1 TATVTPGGPDFV
13 QTGTNFSWD
22 YGNLVPNTQ
31 ETRSY
36 IDPDNGGYQTSW
48 ITDCIFN
55 GGGIFACP
63 GKWNDLTNLAL
74 ENDDN
79 TSFLNLLPVG
89 VSNIVTHYDKDNGLL
104 REPMLGMSVG
114 AGGLSLPIPLNYDI
128 PDTIYRFP
136 IDYLDVDSSEKAFS
150 LDLTG
155 FGADFIYDLKQK
167 RVNTVEGWGEIIT
180 PYDTFP
186 NTLKMRTVIYHQDS
200 TTIGGNTLPA
210 NITTEVQYSWFDKGT
225 GIPVLVAKGLLVAGV
240 EVITSVDFL
249 DSVRCFTPN
258 AAFLTNPLLVIVDP
272 ISGNA
277 DVNFANLSQNA
288 DTYKWYFGDGDS
300 STQVNP
306 AHTYSGGLYSV
317 SLIAC
322 NSICDPLECDTTNF
336 PLLVIDSSAVVANWT
351 SSPNNPCVGDSISF
365 NNFSFNGDTYFWDFG
380 DGN

>member
-1 TATVTPGGPDFV
+1 
-13 QTGTNFSWD
+13 
-22 YGNLVPNTQ
+22 
-31 ETRSY
+31 
-36 IDPDNGGYQTSW
+36 
-48 ITDCIFN
+48 
-55 GGGIFACP
+55 
-63 GKWNDLTNLAL
+63 
-74 ENDDN
+74 
-79 TSFLNLLPVG
+79 
-89 VSNIVTHYDKDNGLL
+89 
-104 REPMLGMSVG
+104 
-114 AGGLSLPIPLNYDI
+114 
-128 PDTIYRFP
+128 DTIYRFP

-200 TTIGGNTLPA
+200 TIIGGNTLPA

-258 AAFLTNPLLVIVDP
+258 AAFLSNPLLVIVDP

-288 DTYKWYFGDGDS
+288 DTYKWYFGD
-300 STQVNP
+300 
-306 AHTYSGGLYSV
+306 
-317 SLIAC
+317 
-322 NSICDPLECDTTNF
+322 
-336 PLLVIDSSAVVANWT
+336 
-351 SSPNNPCVGDSISF
+351 
-365 NNFSFNGDTYFWDFG
+365 
-380 DGN
+380 